1 MTLTNEYIDKRIE
14 ERVTAYMNLFQPYWS
29 LKDLKKKLNVKSDNY
44 AKDLL
49 KFYQDELE
57 ESIVSY
63 PKVKGSPYVIKSFE
77 MCKWLDENMQRIN
90 EEKKMWRVS

>member
-1 MTLTNEYIDKRIE
+1 MSLTKEYIDKRIE
-14 ERVTAYMNLFQPYWS
+14 ERVQAYMNLIQPYWTIKE
-29 LKDLKKKLNVKSDNY
+29 LKEKLNIKSNTY
-44 AKDLL
+44 VRDLL

-57 ESIVSY
+57 NDIVIY
-63 PKVKGSPYVIKSFE
+63 PGSKGTPYVIKSFE